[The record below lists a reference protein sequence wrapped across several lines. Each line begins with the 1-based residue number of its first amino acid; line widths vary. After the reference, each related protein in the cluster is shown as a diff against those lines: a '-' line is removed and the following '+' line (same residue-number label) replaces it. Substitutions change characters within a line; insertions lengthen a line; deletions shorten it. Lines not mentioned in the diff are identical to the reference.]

1 MKDMKIIITMD
12 DIMAINLTQIRMIDA
27 PTKRS
32 SRITWVDGSTK
43 NIDIPFKDLMKALY
57 DKEIEEDKKDPL
69 ELTIEELGLSVGSF
83 NALKRANINNV
94 ADIIKHTHAEISA
107 LKTCGRKRAMEIQYA
122 IEDLGLKLREE

>member
-57 DKEIEEDKKDPL
+57 DQEIEEDKKDPL
-69 ELTIEELGLSVGSF
+69 KIPIEELGLSVGSF
-83 NALKRANINNV
+83 NALKRAGINNV
-94 ADIIKHTHAEISA
+94 EDIIKHSHSEIAA
-107 LKTCGRKRAMEIQYA
+107 LKTCGRKRAIEIQYA
-122 IEDLGLKLREE
+122 IEDLGFQLKEN

>member
-27 PTKRS
+27 LTKRS
-32 SRITWVDGSTK
+32 SCITWVDGSTK

-57 DKEIEEDKKDPL
+57 DQEIEEDKKDPL
-69 ELTIEELGLSVGSF
+69 ELTIEELNLSVGSF
-83 NALKRANINNV
+83 NALKRAGINNV

-107 LKTCGRKRAMEIQYA
+107 FKTCGRKRAMEIQYA
-122 IEDLGLKLREE
+122 IEDLGFKLKED

>member
-43 NIDIPFKDLMKALY
+43 NINIPFKDLMKALY
-57 DKEIEEDKKDPL
+57 DTEIEEDKKDPL
-69 ELTIEELGLSVGSF
+69 EITIEELGLSVGSF

-122 IEDLGLKLREE
+122 IEDLGFKLKED